1 TRIPVW
7 CVGHST
13 IESPLEH
20 EVSGELT
27 SPVDSSEAL
36 STVQQSK
43 FLPNLTIPSTVVSK
57 AISSFELPLENSK
70 EIYIPMQ
77 QISKNDADECHPMN
91 SFSVEDFHLCGTGNI
106 LKSTNKKKSNNRVP
120 SKEAKLKNHPGSYC
134 ETTIEKS
141 SQALDEAMSKELP
154 FAPHLQTETNN
165 LLHHQNSS
173 SFTALPMA
181 QSACLRQDPKCQATE
196 SSFTEVSCPLDA
208 PPVEFEAAAFEANDP
223 VRWKLL
229 ELVREELKQLKATK
243 AAYVSKKQVI
253 RQLRS
258 LLEHFDSLP
267 TLNELKSNTLS
278 AKRTTAGCRPTSPRQ
293 CEPSESI
300 HEFSSP
306 QVKSHN
312 SNPLTPFASPAPTS
326 QTRWQSYPQFSPFS
340 LPELNTNSRS
350 CVAGTQ
356 ALEPSKSLRTRNQ
369 PRTSGITAVVDNGS
383 HQVLPLDQ
391 ESFQRASNRRDLIK
405 ELDSVVK
412 IGSMHPHLQED
423 WSHSFNFNTLP
434 NKEFLPSVLEASNK
448 KEMLHYRW
456 KDHRNSVGCELNEA
470 TQKVAPKK
478 IMKQLNSGR
487 NLQSDVKKSHSA
499 ADGPSKYIM
508 LDPAKTST
516 GGCTWLEPPP
526 LSKSEGGPIL
536 LLQQH
541 VPPTEDQASQSHNL
555 RPRLDTIVQPSI
567 SCKNPSHV
575 CVYEDDFC
583 QYNRSNQKTT
593 SLQEAF
599 RLRMQPFITR
609 SEARQR
615 YIKLNAQERRIRAEY
630 HKGRAPLNRNVLPP
644 NEELQLRRNAP
655 DPLPPCPLNALTSW
669 NETQYGFGNGKPS
682 IGRTNLKR
690 KLVQPIQLQRLAQ
703 AQKIG
708 HLQRNRMRMK
718 NYSEASLQTTTVP
731 LH

>member
-1 TRIPVW
+1 MKAF
-7 CVGHST
+7 GH
-13 IESPLEH
+13 PRDFQ
-20 EVSGELT
+20 LT
-27 SPVDSSEAL
+27 FS
-36 STVQQSK
+36 
-43 FLPNLTIPSTVVSK
+43 PNLPSHSRGFT
-57 AISSFELPLENSK
+57 AP
-70 EIYIPMQ
+70 
-77 QISKNDADECHPMN
+77 
-91 SFSVEDFHLCGTGNI
+91 SVIGSRLFLSIAG
-106 LKSTNKKKSNNRVP
+106 
-120 SKEAKLKNHPGSYC
+120 HPG
-134 ETTIEKS
+134 
-141 SQALDEAMSKELP
+141 
-154 FAPHLQTETNN
+154 
-165 LLHHQNSS
+165 
-173 SFTALPMA
+173 
-181 QSACLRQDPKCQATE
+181 
-196 SSFTEVSCPLDA
+196 
-208 PPVEFEAAAFEANDP
+208 
-223 VRWKLL
+223 
-229 ELVREELKQLKATK
+229 
-243 AAYVSKKQVI
+243 
-253 RQLRS
+253 
-258 LLEHFDSLP
+258 
-267 TLNELKSNTLS
+267 
-278 AKRTTAGCRPTSPRQ
+278 
-293 CEPSESI
+293 
-300 HEFSSP
+300 
-306 QVKSHN
+306 
-312 SNPLTPFASPAPTS
+312 
-326 QTRWQSYPQFSPFS
+326 
-340 LPELNTNSRS
+340 
-350 CVAGTQ
+350 
-356 ALEPSKSLRTRNQ
+356 
-369 PRTSGITAVVDNGS
+369 
-383 HQVLPLDQ
+383 
-391 ESFQRASNRRDLIK
+391 
-405 ELDSVVK
+405 
-412 IGSMHPHLQED
+412 
-423 WSHSFNFNTLP
+423 
-434 NKEFLPSVLEASNK
+434 EFLPSVLEASNK

-669 NETQYGFGNGKPS
+669 NETQYGFG
-682 IGRTNLKR
+682 TNTMQGGT
-690 KLVQPIQLQRLAQ
+690 VQYTLEYTFIPI
-703 AQKIG
+703 
-708 HLQRNRMRMK
+708 RMRR
-718 NYSEASLQTTTVP
+718 EAVG
-731 LH
+731 